1 MGSQQLD
8 DILSVRFSGY
18 GICGCRCGS
27 ANSAIF
33 AEIVPDNLR
42 SVIYAFDRSFEG
54 AVAACGMPL
63 VGESPSVTSRNL
75 LSDSYDSYPDWASQ
89 RHA

>member
-1 MGSQQLD
+1 MC
-8 DILSVRFSGY
+8 VR
-18 GICGCRCGS
+18 RCGS

-63 VGESPSVTSRNL
+63 VGESCPAMLCHLTPTLFSAAKL
-75 LSDSYDSYPDWASQ
+75 Q
-89 RHA
+89 RPQ

>member
-1 MGSQQLD
+1 M
-8 DILSVRFSGY
+8 
-18 GICGCRCGS
+18 CRCGS

-63 VGESPSVTSRNL
+63 VGKSCPVMLCHLGLTLCSKYELSHTL
-75 LSDSYDSYPDWASQ
+75 L
-89 RHA
+89 RGH